1 MITLVRISDGKIKTM
16 SERSYQV
23 LKGKVAGYK
32 LKEEVR
38 PEKKIF
44 QKKEEVKEVKEVEP
58 EPIKEKEITRE
69 EMMEYLKGVGLK
81 PHPNIGDDK
90 LKKRYELE
98 LETQK
103 S

>member
-44 QKKEEVKEVKEVEP
+44 QKKEEVKEVEP
-58 EPIKEKEITRE
+58 EPTKEKEPTRE